1 MLLHVCVEISPS
13 LNMGINI
20 YLGSLWHL
28 MLVFFNGLK
37 GGNVITHPRDLCL
50 QGMFFQFRF
59 IISVELINF
68 VGHRS
73 IVFIR
78 EKQAMPISEK
88 HTSLENVRNV
98 L

>member
-1 MLLHVCVEISPS
+1 MLDFLDR
-13 LNMGINI
+13 
-20 YLGSLWHL
+20 
-28 MLVFFNGLK
+28 LK
-37 GGNVITHPRDLCL
+37 GGGVITHPRDLCL

-59 IISVELINF
+59 IISLELINF

-78 EKQAMPISEK
+78 EKQATPVSEK
-88 HTSLENVRNV
+88 HSSLENVRNV